1 VQSDKASVEITSR
14 FAGVVKKL
22 YYDAGEVARVGKPF
36 VDIDVKEEEEE
47 GDGGSQ
53 GASASESAA
62 ATPEV
67 QAESSMPDP
76 RAPKELVQPELESA
90 QTPPPPPQQQQ
101 QHQHQQR
108 PKGKAAHISTPA
120 VRYLAQQH
128 GVDIAEIDG
137 TGKDG
142 RVTKEDLQKFVRE
155 RPSSSS
161 SSASSLSTS
170 QPQQSQQQPPPPPS
184 SSPKA
189 PSEQQETVHKMT
201 NTQAQ
206 MFKTMTRSLAIPH
219 FLYSDEVDFSALH
232 ELRVRLNRALA
243 QSPPVAAP
251 SVAKLTYLPFLIKAV
266 SMALHQYPILNAR
279 VDTST
284 PTPSIILRSAHNVGV
299 AMDTPSGLVVPV
311 VRDVAARSVLD
322 IAAELARLQAL
333 ALAGK
338 LGLRDL
344 SGGTITV
351 SNIGGIGGTYLSPVI
366 VDREVA
372 ILGVGRV
379 RTVPAFASAA
389 PGAAAAAV
397 DGQDDLRIVRKQV
410 CNFSWSADH
419 RVVDGATMARA
430 SEVMRRV
437 VEQPDMMMLQLR

>member
-351 SNIGGIGGTYLSPVI
+351 ERRCERGSPSGECYSAPRNVL
-366 VDREVA
+366 VPSEDRALCKDAGVMATSGPSFSKPELDTHSRTRPCQRRHSLPLA
-372 ILGVGRV
+372 LRHVGR
-379 RTVPAFASAA
+379 TSK
-389 PGAAAAAV
+389 GTQE
-397 DGQDDLRIVRKQV
+397 GINDLP
-410 CNFSWSADH
+410 S
-419 RVVDGATMARA
+419 
-430 SEVMRRV
+430 SE
-437 VEQPDMMMLQLR
+437 ML